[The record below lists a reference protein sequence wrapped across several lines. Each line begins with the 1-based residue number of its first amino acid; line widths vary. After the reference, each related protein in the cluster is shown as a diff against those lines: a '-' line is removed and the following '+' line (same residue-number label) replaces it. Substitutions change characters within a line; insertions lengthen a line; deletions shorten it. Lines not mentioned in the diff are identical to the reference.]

1 MSTNWRISSFNG
13 ALLAAY
19 FIPTWTIVAFKIMIS
34 PIHGLYERPN
44 ISVALFI
51 SDHLQLAALNT
62 VRFAWLLA
70 LGKLTVVAFFALFVV
85 LLTRASIRK
94 SGGCDEALGIALAI
108 GSVISFASMV
118 MASQVGESA
127 ALRLHATE
135 LLLLLGTAIV
145 LVVERPAEPQ
155 PARSTAS
162 SRPVAA
168 ACRGCWTIADAVRRL
183 ASADRSR
190 RPCFE
195 TARVAALLS
204 MRSLCFSKSDLILRS
219 VATRRVS
226 KRWAAMPICDSRY

>member
-19 FIPTWTIVAFKIMIS
+19 FIPTWTIVACRIMIS

-70 LGKLTVVAFFALFVV
+70 LGKLTVVAFFVLFLVFIA
-85 LLTRASIRK
+85 RASIRK

-108 GSVISFASMV
+108 GSIISFASMV
-118 MASQVGESA
+118 MASQVGETA

-145 LVVERPAEPQ
+145 LVVERPPQ
-155 PARSTAS
+155 PQVERNATSPDLS
-162 SRPVAA
+162 LQHP
-168 ACRGCWTIADAVRRL
+168 RL
-183 ASADRSR
+183 LDNH
-190 RPCFE
+190 
-195 TARVAALLS
+195 
-204 MRSLCFSKSDLILRS
+204 
-219 VATRRVS
+219 
-226 KRWAAMPICDSRY
+226 